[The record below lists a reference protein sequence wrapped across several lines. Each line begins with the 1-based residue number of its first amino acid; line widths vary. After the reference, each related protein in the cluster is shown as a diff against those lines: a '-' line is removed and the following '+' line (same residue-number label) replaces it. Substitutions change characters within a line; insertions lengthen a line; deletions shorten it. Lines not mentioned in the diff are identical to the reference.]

1 MLRSMYAGISGLKSN
16 QTKLDVVGNNVA
28 NASTTSYKKSSIRF
42 SDSLY
47 QMNGYASR
55 ATDEMGGI
63 NPSQVGLGSK
73 VSAISKNIIQ
83 GPLETTGNTTDFAID
98 GDGYFAV
105 QKGDVTSYT
114 RDGSFV
120 LDENGDLVTASGHFV
135 LDRVG
140 NKINIPDEVAG
151 NNVVSFTVS
160 SDGRISYS
168 LASGEKSDGQQIQVA
183 TFKNPAGLESIGD
196 NMYSPSAN
204 SGNAVI
210 GDSYGSVKQGA
221 LEMSNVDLSEEFT
234 SMIVTTRAFQA
245 SSKVITTSDE
255 LLQEII
261 NLKR

>member
-1 MLRSMYAGISGLKSN
+1 
-16 QTKLDVVGNNVA
+16 
-28 NASTTSYKKSSIRF
+28 
-42 SDSLY
+42 
-47 QMNGYASR
+47 MNGYSSR
-55 ATDEMGGI
+55 ATDDMGGI

-73 VSAISKNIIQ
+73 VSSISKNIIQ
-83 GPLETTGNTTDFAID
+83 GPTETTGNTTDFAID

-105 QKGDVTSYT
+105 QKGEVISYT

-120 LDENGDLVTASGHFV
+120 LDENGDLVTASGYFV
-135 LDRVG
+135 LDRNG
-140 NKINIPDEVAG
+140 NKINIPDEVGG
-151 NNVVSFTVS
+151 NNVLSFTVS
-160 SDGRISYS
+160 SEGQISYS
-168 LASGEKSDGQQIQVA
+168 LANGDKSNGQQMQVA
-183 TFKNPAGLESIGD
+183 VFKNPAGLESIGG

-204 SGNAVI
+204 SGNATI
-210 GDSYGSVKQGA
+210 GDSHGIVIQGA